1 MDQQHIDKLKSLRAC
16 SEAVAWFEQQPN
28 ITTAWNT
35 CARGDWMLW
44 LLGNFN
50 CEPDSNSRRKL
61 VLCACQCARLALKHI
76 KAGEDRPRIAIETAE
91 QWARREGGVTLD
103 VVKSA
108 RAAARAAADA
118 AAYAA
123 AVAAADA
130 ARSKTLATCSDIV
143 REAYPRPPVA
153 R

>member
-16 SEAVAWFEQQPN
+16 SEAVAWFEQQTN
-28 ITTAWNT
+28 ITTAWKT

-76 KAGEDRPRIAIETAE
+76 KAGEDRPLIAIETAE

-108 RAAARAAADA
+108 AAASAAAAATAAATYAAASAAAATAAYAATYA

-123 AVAAADA
+123 
-130 ARSKTLATCSDIV
+130 
-143 REAYPRPPVA
+143 
-153 R
+153 